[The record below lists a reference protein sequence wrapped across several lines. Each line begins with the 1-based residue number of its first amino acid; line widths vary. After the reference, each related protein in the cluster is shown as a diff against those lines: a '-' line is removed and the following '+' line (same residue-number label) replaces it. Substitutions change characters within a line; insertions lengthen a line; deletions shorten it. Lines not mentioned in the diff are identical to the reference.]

1 MTAIEIA
8 RRMAELGEPAK
19 AREAYSLA
27 IHENAGADPAQ
38 DMEAA
43 LYILQ
48 AGGNYKTSYTCFVDL
63 YNRGHFQEDCLSI
76 LTEAFYAPNVKEQ
89 QSRYERNCKL
99 LGKYPYLFRRD
110 FPEFDTLP
118 IKFFPFDDESYV
130 PFDTREGRFGGHIA
144 PRRQIVSRNFFKDL
158 EKPILAEN
166 VFSQYELE
174 YLNDNVRKSEH
185 IGRENHIYLHY
196 SDWLEFCS
204 YLQCLNLR
212 PLLEQEKIVFLIG
225 GERSQYPIDF
235 KARFGVDYGGY
246 PVKPLSIRDFSRLVW
261 HTQLATHNGGDFF
274 NEIFDGHPN
283 LLAAPS
289 VMFDSIEE
297 TVGKIEAALKSSAS
311 AREAVKNLPDW
322 SVKTVEELY
331 LLRDRTGKDILVA
344 MFLNEK
350 GGRGFSGQVRPHRA
364 RRVFPAPLLQHSLH
378 HDGGFGDR
386 PPCHALLRA
395 V

>member
-1 MTAIEIA
+1 M
-8 RRMAELGEPAK
+8 
-19 AREAYSLA
+19 
-27 IHENAGADPAQ
+27 
-38 DMEAA
+38 
-43 LYILQ
+43 
-48 AGGNYKTSYTCFVDL
+48 DL
-63 YNRGHFQEDCLSI
+63 YNRGHFQEDCLGI

-110 FPEFDTLP
+110 FPEFDGLP

-235 KARFGVDYGGY
+235 KARLGVD
-246 PVKPLSIRDFSRLVW
+246 
-261 HTQLATHNGGDFF
+261 
-274 NEIFDGHPN
+274 
-283 LLAAPS
+283 
-289 VMFDSIEE
+289 
-297 TVGKIEAALKSSAS
+297 
-311 AREAVKNLPDW
+311 
-322 SVKTVEELY
+322 
-331 LLRDRTGKDILVA
+331 
-344 MFLNEK
+344 
-350 GGRGFSGQVRPHRA
+350 
-364 RRVFPAPLLQHSLH
+364 
-378 HDGGFGDR
+378 
-386 PPCHALLRA
+386 
-395 V
+395 

>member
-1 MTAIEIA
+1 M
-8 RRMAELGEPAK
+8 
-19 AREAYSLA
+19 
-27 IHENAGADPAQ
+27 
-38 DMEAA
+38 
-43 LYILQ
+43 
-48 AGGNYKTSYTCFVDL
+48 
-63 YNRGHFQEDCLSI
+63 
-76 LTEAFYAPNVKEQ
+76 
-89 QSRYERNCKL
+89 
-99 LGKYPYLFRRD
+99 
-110 FPEFDTLP
+110 
-118 IKFFPFDDESYV
+118 
-130 PFDTREGRFGGHIA
+130 
-144 PRRQIVSRNFFKDL
+144 
-158 EKPILAEN
+158 
-166 VFSQYELE
+166 
-174 YLNDNVRKSEH
+174 
-185 IGRENHIYLHY
+185 
-196 SDWLEFCS
+196 
-204 YLQCLNLR
+204 
-212 PLLEQEKIVFLIG
+212 
-225 GERSQYPIDF
+225 
-235 KARFGVDYGGY
+235 
-246 PVKPLSIRDFSRLVW
+246 KPLSIRDFSRLVW